1 LHKKVSKKISKEVS
15 MKKTEK
21 TVLFRTACVL
31 ALTLATVLVAPGA
44 QAKDLTHRLGVGFK
58 NNTSMSV
65 PSIAA
70 VYYSS
75 KDMAWTASA
84 GFDTQKNNSSMQ
96 VSAGVRQMIY
106 FENNLNFYAGA
117 QAGIINYETL
127 ATGKSTGF
135 ELLAVGGAEFFFTG
149 LENLGFT
156 VEAGVGLSTAH
167 ETRLRST
174 ADDPLR
180 AGVIFYF

>member
-1 LHKKVSKKISKEVS
+1 
-15 MKKTEK
+15 MKKT
-21 TVLFRTACVL
+21 VLYKAACVFAISL
-31 ALTLATVLVAPGA
+31 SALSS

-65 PSIAA
+65 PSLAA

-117 QAGIINYETL
+117 QAGIINYETTT
-127 ATGKSTGF
+127 TGKSTGF
-135 ELLAVGGAEFFFTG
+135 EVLAVGGAEFFFAG

-156 VEAGVGLSTAH
+156 VEAGVGLSTAN
-167 ETRLRST
+167 ETRLRTT

-180 AGVIFYF
+180 AGVVFYF